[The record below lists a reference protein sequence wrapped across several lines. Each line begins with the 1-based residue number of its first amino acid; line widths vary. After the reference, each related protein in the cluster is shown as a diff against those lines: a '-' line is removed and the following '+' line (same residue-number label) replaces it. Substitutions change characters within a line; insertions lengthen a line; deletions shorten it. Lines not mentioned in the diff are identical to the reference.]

1 LMSGSRRG
9 GERPALATA
18 RDPAPAPAHRLTL
31 PFRLATLLAA
41 QMFDFATF
49 TIMVGRH
56 GIAAEAN
63 PLVAAGLAAF
73 GMPILALMK
82 IALIALL
89 ASIVV
94 ILGRDQERGRFGLEL
109 AALISVLA
117 VAGGLL
123 GGISNVLAT

>member
-1 LMSGSRRG
+1 VDLT
-9 GERPALATA
+9 PAA
-18 RDPAPAPAHRLTL
+18 AHRLIL
-31 PFRLATLLAA
+31 PFRLTSLLAA

-49 TIMVGRH
+49 TVMISRH

-94 ILGRDQERGRFGLEL
+94 ILGRDQKRGRFGLEL

>member
-1 LMSGSRRG
+1 MLD
-9 GERPALATA
+9 T
-18 RDPAPAPAHRLTL
+18 APAPAHRLTL

-49 TIMVGRH
+49 TIMIGRH
-56 GIAAEAN
+56 GIAAETN
-63 PLVAAGLAAF
+63 PLVAGGFAAF

-94 ILGRDQERGRFGLEL
+94 ILDREQPRRRFGLEL
-109 AALISVLA
+109 AALFSVLA